1 MKILAVTP
9 PFHQK
14 STGAAEHDIIAGI
27 EMLSRMGHEVGV
39 AVLSPGYYDSARA
52 KELVPNGVAVFPFTP
67 PAVHFWKWFFVS
79 VRQPALFDRAAY
91 SFWQMTEDREFQK
104 FFTTEKPDLII
115 SWCSYSWPALFFGR
129 KRKIAT
135 LFRSHNYEPSF
146 FFEALTGLERYSPIH
161 WIRRVAKWRG
171 EHSAVHFADSVATI
185 PFEQASLYRKWR
197 NPLDIE
203 ILTLIFLGSR
213 LQPPFVHRDKK
224 PLDVFYLGANYNVA
238 FHLRGV
244 ESIITAIA
252 PQVLKQAPGAF
263 RFHICGSKLPER
275 LVRQCDGTNII
286 YEGYVDDFN
295 VFMSRMDIGA
305 FPVRT
310 GKSMKGKVFE
320 TISRAFPVVIAPNC
334 LGGYD
339 LKNGSEALIAES
351 NADFVDAILSLE
363 DDALRKKLSEGAANF
378 AEREFATPHI
388 KDVLQKSIARA
399 MYNSSH

>member
-27 EMLSRMGHEVGV
+27 KLLTEMGHDVSV
-39 AVLSPGYYDSARA
+39 AVLSPSYYDSARA
-52 KELVPNGVAVFPFTP
+52 LELVPKGVAVFPYTP
-67 PAVHFWKWFFVS
+67 PAGNFSKWLVAS
-79 VRQPALFDRAAY
+79 IRKPALFDRAAY
-91 SFWQMTEDREFQK
+91 SFWQMTEDSNFQK
-104 FFTTEKPDLII
+104 FFDTQNPDLVI
-115 SWCSYSWPALFFGR
+115 SWCSYSWPALYFGR
-129 KRKIAT
+129 KKKIT
-135 LFRSHNYEPSF
+135 TVFRSHNYEPSF
-146 FFEALTGLERYSPIH
+146 FFEALTGFEVYSPLN
-161 WIRRVAKWRG
+161 WIRRIAKWMG
-171 EHSAVHFADSVATI
+171 ERSAVRFADSVATI
-185 PFEQASLYRKWR
+185 PFAQASLYKEWR
-197 NPLDIE
+197 NPRDIE

-213 LQPPFVHRDKK
+213 LQSSFVHASKK

-244 ESIITAIA
+244 ESIISHIA
-252 PQVLKQAPGAF
+252 PEVIARAPGAF

-275 LVRQCDGTNII
+275 LVKQCDGVNII

-295 VFMSRMDIGA
+295 EFMSRMDIGA

-339 LKNGSEALIAES
+339 IQNGEEALVRES
-351 NADFVDAILSLE
+351 NEEFADAIISLQ
-363 DDALRKKLSEGAANF
+363 DDALRKKLSEGAAAF
-378 AEREFATPHI
+378 ARREFGETHI
-388 KDVLQKSIARA
+388 RSVMERSITRA
-399 MYNSSH
+399 VENHTN